1 MRIACTAAYAGS
13 VSKNLQ
19 IRNVPDD
26 VHATIRARAAAAGLS
41 VSDYLLRQITEIAER
56 PTVAEVL
63 ERARQRSGGATG
75 EDIVAAVREGRDK

>member
-1 MRIACTAAYAGS
+1 MYAAS

-26 VHATIRARAAAAGLS
+26 VHATVRARAAAAGLS
-41 VSDYLLRQITEIAER
+41 VSEYLLNQITEIAER

-63 ERARQRSGGATG
+63 QRARQRSGGASG
-75 EDIVAAVREGRDK
+75 DDIVAAIREGRDE

>member
-1 MRIACTAAYAGS
+1 MM
-13 VSKNLQ
+13 SKNLQ

-26 VHATIRARAAAAGLS
+26 VHATVRARAAAAGLS